1 LGAVGQGTSEDACIM
16 PNATQ
21 PTHARIDLVE
31 AREILDSRGNPTIEV
46 DVALSDGARG
56 RASVP
61 SGASTG
67 SREALER
74 RDGDLR
80 RYGGKGVQQAVGAV
94 NQEIASALRGAHVE
108 SQAIVDRRLIDLD
121 GTPNKSR
128 LGANAILGVSMAVAR
143 ATAASAGVP
152 LYRHLPSS
160 PTALRLPMP
169 MVNVINGGVH
179 AANALDFQE
188 FMIVPVGASTMTERV
203 RWCAEVFHALK
214 RELRAAG
221 QSTSVGDEGG
231 YAPNLR
237 KPDEALDVIMRSI
250 ASAGFEPGRDVALAL
265 DPAAS
270 ELWDHDGYRFA
281 KSGLDRLSPDGLIA
295 EYERLVS
302 RYPLISIEDGL
313 GEQDWPGW
321 KTMTQRLGSR
331 IQIVGDDI
339 FVTNPDIIR
348 QGIEQGIANAVL
360 IKLNQIGTVTE
371 TLEAIATAR
380 AARYAIVV
388 SHRSGETEDAFI
400 ADPAVAVG
408 AEYIKTGSMSR
419 SERLAKYNQ
428 LLRIETDLRRASPAS
443 TPA

>member
-1 LGAVGQGTSEDACIM
+1 MEDIRIM
-16 PNATQ
+16 PSATQ

-46 DVALSDGARG
+46 DVRLSDGARG

-74 RDGDLR
+74 RDGDLH
-80 RYGGKGVQQAVGAV
+80 RYGGKGVLQAVAAV

-128 LGANAILGVSMAVAR
+128 LGANAILGVSMAIAR
-143 ATAASAGVP
+143 AAAASAHVP
-152 LYRHLPSS
+152 LYRYLRPA
-160 PTALRLPMP
+160 TAAPLRLPMP

-188 FMIVPVGASTMTERV
+188 FMIVPVGAPTMAERV

-237 KPDEALDVIMRSI
+237 KPEEALDVIMRAI
-250 ASAGFEPGRDVALAL
+250 TSAGYEPGRDVALAL

-270 ELWDHDGYRFA
+270 EFWDHDGYRFM
-281 KSGLDRLSPDGLIA
+281 KSGLERLSPDGLIA

-321 KTMTQRLGSR
+321 KTLTQRLGAR
-331 IQIVGDDI
+331 VQLVGDDI

-348 QGIEQGIANAVL
+348 QGIQQGIANAVL

-371 TLEAIATAR
+371 TLEAIAIAR
-380 AARYAIVV
+380 AASYAIVV

-400 ADPAVAVG
+400 ADLAVAVG

-428 LLRIETDLRRASPAS
+428 LLRIETDLRDAAPAS